1 MYIESETIA
10 NEGLLIEQ
18 AKKDPEKFRVLYEKY
33 HEQLYRF
40 MVRKVIDKELAAD
53 LTSDVFLKAL
63 VNLKKYKVT
72 KVPFIAWLYRIALNE
87 VRTHFRKSKNQR
99 YVVLDEV
106 LIKNLVS
113 EFGGLTLEEHE
124 VKNQLAKAVQSLKPE
139 EIQLIDLRFFDQKSF
154 KEVSDILGIT
164 ENNAKVKTYRALD
177 KLKKFYK
184 QTKKS

>member
-1 MYIESETIA
+1 MYIERETIA
-10 NEGLLIEQ
+10 DEGLLIEQ

-40 MVRKVIDKELAAD
+40 MVRKVVDKELAAD

-87 VRTHFRKSKNQR
+87 VRTHFRKGKNQR
-99 YVVLDEV
+99 YVILDEV
-106 LIKNLVS
+106 LLKNLIS
-113 EFGGLTLEEHE
+113 EFGGVALEEDE
-124 VKNQLAKAVQSLKPE
+124 VKNQLARAVQSLKPE
-139 EIQLIDLRFFDQKSF
+139 EIQMIDLRFFDEKSF
-154 KEVSDILGIT
+154 KEVADILDIT

-177 KLKKFYK
+177 KLKKFYG
-184 QTKKS
+184 QAKK